1 MIKLSPLIL
10 VAGTVASGLGIG
22 YGVHQTTGNAP
33 APVPRAQT
41 AQETPA
47 PQLDGPELLLTNIAF
62 TVASP
67 DMETRPIDPVER
79 PGAPVPILAATPD
92 HVTLGRGDVHA
103 DAADTDCD
111 PAFTATPEPAA
122 MVRLELSGECL
133 KGHTVTFHHNGMMFS
148 HAVGPDGTASVSAP
162 ALATQAI
169 YIVSFGNGNGAVAQ
183 TRVPDLS
190 AHERIV
196 LQWQGDDGL
205 QLHAF
210 ENGAS
215 YGDDGH
221 IWADAAGDADHA
233 LSGRGG
239 FLRHYGD
246 ASGPDGL
253 RADVYTFA
261 KGARLAA
268 NTVQINAE
276 AEVTASNCGHE
287 VSGQMLNLSSDSAL
301 KSHDLSLE
309 MPECD
314 AKGSFLVLKNLLQD
328 LKIARN

>member
-10 VAGTVASGLGIG
+10 VGGTVSSALGIG
-22 YGVHQTTGNAP
+22 YGVHQATDTSP
-33 APVPRAQT
+33 AAAQRVHV
-41 AQETPA
+41 AQGTPA
-47 PQLDGPELLLTNIAF
+47 PQLEGPQLTVTDITF

-67 DMETRPIDPVER
+67 DMETQPIDPVSR
-79 PGAPVPILAATPD
+79 PGTPRPMSATTPD
-92 HVTLGRGDVHA
+92 HKADRALA
-103 DAADTDCD
+103 DATATCE
-111 PAFTATPEPAA
+111 PTFTATPEPAA
-122 MVRLELSGECL
+122 MVRLELSGACL
-133 KGHTVTFHHNGMMFS
+133 KGQTVTFHHNGMMFS
-148 HAVGPDGTASVSAP
+148 HTVDPDGNTALSAP
-162 ALATQAI
+162 ALSEQSI
-169 YIVSFGNGNGAVAQ
+169 YIVSFGDGNGAVAQ
-183 TRVPDLS
+183 TSVPDLS
-190 AHERIV
+190 AHERVV

-210 ENGAS
+210 ENGAT

-221 IWADAAGDADHA
+221 IWNGSTGNPDQA
-233 LSGRGG
+233 LSGHGG

-261 KGARLAA
+261 EGVKLSA

-276 AEVTASNCGHE
+276 AEVTEHNCGHE
-287 VSGQMLNLSSDSAL
+287 VNGQMLRMSQDKVL
-301 KSHDLSLE
+301 KSHDLSLI

-314 AKGSFLVLKNLLQD
+314 ATGTFLVLKNLLQD